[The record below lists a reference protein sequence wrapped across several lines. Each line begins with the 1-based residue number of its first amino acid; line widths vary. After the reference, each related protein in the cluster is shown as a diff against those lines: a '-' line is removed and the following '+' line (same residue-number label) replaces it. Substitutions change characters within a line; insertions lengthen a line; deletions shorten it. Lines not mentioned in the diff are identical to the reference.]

1 MLCCNNKTLLNSLN
15 GRTSLGYRP
24 PKGPTKIKGVK
35 HNIVVTWD
43 ILMQDYRNVSM
54 DMCFLVNKFRAD
66 DTFWKYF
73 NENIYIMSAD
83 QKENFMETI
92 P

>member
-1 MLCCNNKTLLNSLN
+1 
-15 GRTSLGYRP
+15 
-24 PKGPTKIKGVK
+24 
-35 HNIVVTWD
+35 
-43 ILMQDYRNVSM
+43 M
-54 DMCFLVNKFRAD
+54 DKCFLVNQFPAD

-73 NENIYIMSAD
+73 NDNIYIMSAG

>member
-1 MLCCNNKTLLNSLN
+1 MALLDSLN

-24 PKGPTKIKGVK
+24 PKGPKKINEAK
-35 HNIVVTWD
+35 HNVVVVWD

-54 DMCFLVNKFRAD
+54 DKCFLVNQFPAD

-73 NENIYIMSAD
+73 NDNIYIMSAG